1 MDPHGSTPPRVSP
14 PPRASAPFDLDAAL
28 ALWRGGLA
36 HHRALLPDDLDEL
49 EQHVRDQVAD
59 LVAGGATEAAAY
71 RRALAEMGFQPADE
85 YRKVYWRKVWRGA
98 LGHEVRGR
106 IALLRNDARVAL
118 RHLLRHR
125 GYAAINVV
133 GLAVGLA
140 CCLVAL
146 AYTADERA
154 YDRHLPAL
162 DRLYRVHE
170 TFGDTGVEWASTPP
184 AVADALTEAYGDRV
198 EVARL
203 RRRGTNVTGPVT
215 VRHGDRLFSEDGLFY
230 ADSTL
235 FDVLGYELL
244 AGDPRHALA
253 APRAVVLT
261 EAMARKYFGADAVGD
276 AVGQTL
282 LVADEP
288 HTVTGVLRAP
298 PARTHLPLDFVA
310 SLPSVWNPGPS
321 NTPDY
326 WRYDVYYTYVRVDD
340 PAIVPTLRAHLEARQ
355 RGALEGEAPSA
366 FPFVPVAR
374 IHLHSHAE
382 RELFAGGDART
393 LSLLILV
400 SALVLGLAVINFVN
414 LATARAAERAREV
427 GVRKALGAG
436 QAQLVRLFVGEAVL
450 LALLAAALALALVG
464 AAAPFLPDVLGRPLA
479 LGVMTRWW
487 VPPVLLGLAVTTG
500 LVAGAYPA
508 LSLSALRPVGA
519 LRGSPPT
526 GRGRL
531 TIRHALVV
539 AQFAASTVLLI
550 GAAVVGRQVAALT
563 EAAPGFARDHVVVL
577 PALDPDKLDA
587 TYAALADALRAL
599 PGVRGVT
606 RSESVPGDRV
616 IVEDF
621 APEGQAAAD
630 SLVGLRQLRVD
641 ETFVPTFG
649 LALVEG
655 RNFDGTVPRREGS
668 RSYLVNEAAV
678 QALGWTDPIGRRV
691 RVGEDG
697 TVIGVVRDFHFA
709 SLRGAV
715 EPLVLTNE
723 ARFRVVSVRLGPVDP
738 RPALA
743 EIERAWATYVPGEP
757 FAYRFLDET
766 LAALY
771 DGETR
776 LRSVF
781 RVFGAI
787 ALVLA
792 GLGLFGLS
800 AYTTARRAK
809 EVGVRKVLG
818 ASTPRLVL
826 LLMGD
831 FARPVAVA
839 FALAAPVG
847 YLLMERWLEG
857 FTYRTELGPGL
868 FVAVGSLLFGLGL
881 LAVGVQTLRAA
892 TVDPVRAL
900 RTE

>member
-1 MDPHGSTPPRVSP
+1 MDPHGSNR
-14 PPRASAPFDLDAAL
+14 PRASAPFDLDAAL
-28 ALWRGGLA
+28 AVWRRGLA
-36 HHRALLPDDLDEL
+36 NHRALLPDDLDEL

-59 LVAGGATEAAAY
+59 LVAGGATEEAAY
-71 RRALAEMGFQPADE
+71 RRALTEMGFHPADE
-85 YRKVYWRKVWRGA
+85 YRKVYWGKVRRGG
-98 LGHEVRGR
+98 LRHEVRGR
-106 IALLRNDARVAL
+106 LTLLRNDAKVAL

-125 GYAAINVV
+125 GYAAINVA
-133 GLAVGLA
+133 GLAIGLA
-140 CCLVAL
+140 CCTVAL
-146 AYTADERA
+146 TYTADERA

-184 AVADALTEAYGDRV
+184 AAADALAEAFGDRV

-215 VRHGDRLFSEDGLFY
+215 IRHEDRRFIEPGLFY
-230 ADSTL
+230 ADSTV

-244 AGDPRHALA
+244 AGDPRHALT
-253 APRAVVLT
+253 APDALVLT
-261 EAMARKYFGADAVGD
+261 EAMARKYFGGEAGN

-282 LVADEP
+282 LVADEAY
-288 HTVTGVLRAP
+288 TVMGVLRDP
-298 PARTHLPLDFVA
+298 PARTHLPLDFIA
-310 SLPSVWNPGPS
+310 SLPSIWNPGPS
-321 NTPDY
+321 DAPDY
-326 WRYDVYYTYVRVDD
+326 WRYDVYYTYVKVDD
-340 PAIVPTLRAHLEARQ
+340 PALVPALRAHLEAQHRVV
-355 RGALEGEAPSA
+355 LEAEAPST

-382 RELFAGGDART
+382 RELFANGDART
-393 LSLLILV
+393 LSLLLLV
-400 SALVLGLAVINFVN
+400 SALVLGLAGINFVN

-436 QAQLVRLFVGEAVL
+436 RTQLARLFVGEAVL
-450 LALLAAALALALVG
+450 LALLAAALALGLVL
-464 AAAPFLPDVLGRPLA
+464 AAAPFLQDVLGRPLA
-479 LGVMTRWW
+479 LGVLMPWW
-487 VPPVLLGLAVTTG
+487 VLPVLVGLAVTTG

-508 LSLSALRPVGA
+508 LYLSALQPVGA
-519 LRGSPPT
+519 LRGATPA

-531 TIRHALVV
+531 TLRHALVV
-539 AQFAASTVLLI
+539 AQFGVSTVLLI
-550 GAAVVGRQVAALT
+550 GAAVVARQVAALVD
-563 EAAPGFARDHVVVL
+563 AHLGFARDHVVVL
-577 PALDPDKLDA
+577 PALDPGKLDENY
-587 TYAALADALRAL
+587 TALADALRAL
-599 PGVRGVT
+599 PAVRGVA
-606 RSESVPGDRV
+606 RSESVPGDRI

-641 ETFVPTFG
+641 ETFVSTFG
-649 LALVEG
+649 LELAQG
-655 RNFDGTVPRREGS
+655 RNFDGTVPRGGT

-678 QALGWTDPIGRRV
+678 RALGWTDPIGRRV
-691 RVGEDG
+691 RVGEEG
-697 TVIGVVRDFHFA
+697 AVIGVVRDFGFS

-723 ARFRVVSVRLGPVDP
+723 ARFKVVSVRLGPGDP
-738 RPALA
+738 RPALDA
-743 EIERAWATYVPGEP
+743 IERAWARYVPGEP
-757 FAYRFLDET
+757 FAYRFLDDT

-771 DGETR
+771 AGEAR
-776 LRSVF
+776 LRSTF

-787 ALVLA
+787 ALLLA

-800 AYTTARRAK
+800 AYTTARRTK

-831 FARPVAVA
+831 FARPVVAA

-857 FTYRTELGPGL
+857 FAYRIALGPGL
-868 FVAVGSLLFGLGL
+868 FVAVGSLLLGLGL
-881 LAVGVQTLRAA
+881 LAVAAQTLRAA
-892 TVDPVRAL
+892 TADPVQAL